1 MVDIEKLKKD
11 LLIDEGLRLKPYR
24 CTQGK
29 ITIGIGRNIEDI
41 GISKEEADFMLEN
54 DLARVE
60 LELDRNFTWWRKM
73 SEPRQR
79 ALANMCFQ
87 LGIKR
92 LLGFKKMLVAME
104 KSDFVNAAVEA
115 LDSRWAEQTQ
125 PSRVNRIIEDI
136 KNG

>member
-11 LLIDEGLRLKPYR
+11 LLIDEGLRLKPYK

-54 DLARVE
+54 DIDRVE

-79 ALANMCFQ
+79 ALMNMCFQ
-87 LGIKR
+87 LGIGG
-92 LLGFKKMLVAME
+92 LLGFKKMLGAME
-104 KSDFVNAAVEA
+104 RGDFVTASLEA
-115 LDSRWAEQTQ
+115 MDSDWAEQTQ
-125 PSRVNRIIEDI
+125 DSRVNRIVETI